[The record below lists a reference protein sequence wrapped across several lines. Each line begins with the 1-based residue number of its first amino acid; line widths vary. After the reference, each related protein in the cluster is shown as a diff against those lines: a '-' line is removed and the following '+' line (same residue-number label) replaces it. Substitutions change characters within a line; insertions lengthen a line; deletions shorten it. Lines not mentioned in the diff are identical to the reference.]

1 MLPCSK
7 YNRPG
12 SPLCGKIFMTRPV
25 VRRWI
30 AEAHPA
36 RTGQAC
42 GGGGAPGSS
51 ARDTRSR
58 ELYGN
63 CGNWE
68 NCVITHC
75 FNKIIPPPPLFFPL
89 PNSPPPS
96 FRLLLH
102 IRLILLLLLPASSPP
117 SVSSPLHPSSP
128 PSYIFL
134 FLFFFSII
142 SSPHLS
148 VCPSVGWLVGCW
160 PVCHNFLSV
169 IISLTD
175 RREVS
180 LLHMLLSELLF
191 TRLSNSEPSPL
202 YQCST
207 GCSLNIVF
215 FPRILESLPPLPR
228 QPSAAIG
235 CTKNYQPIG
244 VTVHSLCDESFE
256 GLLQPCRRGRVAV
269 NCEKTQFFLNTL

>member
-75 FNKIIPPPPLFFPL
+75 FNKIIPPH
-89 PNSPPPS
+89 PS
-96 FRLLLH
+96 FSLF
-102 IRLILLLLLPASSPP
+102 LILLLLLFASSFISDLFFSFSCPRLAP
-117 SVSSPLHPSSP
+117 LQFLLLFILLLLHPIFSYSYSSSPLYPLLTS
-128 PSYIFL
+128 
-134 FLFFFSII
+134 
-142 SSPHLS
+142 LS
-148 VCPSVGWLVGCW
+148 VRPSVGWSVVG
-160 PVCHNFLSV
+160 LSV
-169 IISLTD
+169 IISC
-175 RREVS
+175 
-180 LLHMLLSELLF
+180 
-191 TRLSNSEPSPL
+191 PS
-202 YQCST
+202 
-207 GCSLNIVF
+207 
-215 FPRILESLPPLPR
+215 
-228 QPSAAIG
+228 
-235 CTKNYQPIG
+235 
-244 VTVHSLCDESFE
+244 
-256 GLLQPCRRGRVAV
+256 
-269 NCEKTQFFLNTL
+269 